1 MQYTLKEWQLMYEAC
16 PIPTRYNVAGGDFLC
31 TRIENTQFE
40 CARKFGSC
48 AFYGHRYTYV
58 VAKPGDGIDGGEM
71 IVRNDFLRF
80 TCMEHLLERLP
91 DHRILYQILSLFHI
105 DYAEHAHERR
115 VVMC

>member
-40 CARKFGSC
+40 CARKFGSF

-71 IVRNDFLRF
+71 IVRNDFLKWVKKTGHALVEAKRRESAPVQ
-80 TCMEHLLERLP
+80 TE
-91 DHRILYQILSLFHI
+91 LF
-105 DYAEHAHERR
+105 
-115 VVMC
+115 

>member
-71 IVRNDFLRF
+71 IVRDDFLKWVKKTGHALVEAKRR
-80 TCMEHLLERLP
+80 ESAPVQAE
-91 DHRILYQILSLFHI
+91 LF
-105 DYAEHAHERR
+105 
-115 VVMC
+115 

>member
-48 AFYGHRYTYV
+48 AFYGLRYTYV

-71 IVRNDFLRF
+71 IVRNDFLKWVKKTGHALVEAKRRESAPVQ
-80 TCMEHLLERLP
+80 TE
-91 DHRILYQILSLFHI
+91 LF
-105 DYAEHAHERR
+105 
-115 VVMC
+115 